1 MNIAWIAAQQTI
13 VMFLY
18 MLAGAVLYK
27 SGKLTMARIVLT

>member
-18 MLAGAVLYK
+18 MIAGAVLRWLSYVQQQ
-27 SGKLTMARIVLT
+27 LLWE